1 MKRCPECRRDYF
13 DDSLSYCLD
22 DGSVLLEGPSSS
34 PSFSVEPATAIM
46 ALPSIADQPTVRLS
60 TPTLGDQPPLN
71 SIAVIPFRNLSPSGD
86 GDYFSDGLAE
96 ELLNVLSKIEGLRV
110 AARTSAFSFKNAKT
124 TATEV
129 GNALGVAT
137 VFEGSVRTAGERVRI
152 SVSLV
157 KVSDGF
163 QLWSETYDR
172 TLDDI
177 FAVQDDIAQSV
188 VQELRGLLLGIKPE
202 QIPIDQVETDV
213 AEAMRG
219 RADDPEAYRL
229 MLMGRYH
236 IGLFTRENAESAIE
250 FFTRALE
257 IDPGF
262 ALCWAEL
269 SRAYSICA
277 GKSWSPT
284 DEAFALSR
292 EAVEKALQ
300 IEPELA
306 EAHAQLGR
314 IRAAYDWD
322 LKAAEASY
330 ERALEIAPG
339 SATALDGASVLAY
352 KLGNFEQALEL
363 CHRVL
368 DHDPLS
374 APVWHNLGL
383 LCHSA
388 GRLDE
393 AESAFL
399 RSLEI
404 PTSGVATS
412 ALLALVVLDRGNSV
426 RAKEHANAERDE
438 FWKDWAMAMIE
449 YREGNTSASD
459 SALERLKTE
468 ATVGDA
474 FQIAEVHAFRGE
486 ADEAFEWLERAV
498 EARDPGVTHAKVD
511 PRFANLVGDGRWLP
525 LLERIGLG
533 G

>member
-1 MKRCPECRRDYF
+1 MKRCPECRRDYY

-22 DGSVLLEGPSSS
+22 DGSVLLEGPSSVS
-34 PSFSVEPATAIM
+34 SIRIEPATAVM
-46 ALPSIADQPTVRLS
+46 PFPRV
-60 TPTLGDQPPLN
+60 GDQTTARFAVPAAGMEPPLN
-71 SIAVIPFRNLSPSGD
+71 STAVLPFRNLSSSGE

-96 ELLNVLSKIEGLRV
+96 ELLNVLSKIDGLQV
-110 AARTSAFSFKNAKT
+110 AARTSAFYFKNAA
-124 TATEV
+124 ATVVEI
-129 GNALGVAT
+129 GRSLGVAT
-137 VFEGSVRTAGERVRI
+137 VVEGSVRSAGGRVRI

-172 TLDDI
+172 TLSDI

-188 VQELRGLLLGIKPE
+188 VQELRGLLLGIEPE
-202 QIPIDQVETDV
+202 KVPLKAVESEV
-213 AEAMRG
+213 AEAVRG
-219 RADDPEAYRL
+219 RTAEPEAHRL
-229 MLMGRYH
+229 MLMGRYRL
-236 IGLFTRENAESAIE
+236 GLYTRENGEAAIE

-257 IDPGF
+257 IDPEF

-269 SRAYSICA
+269 SRAYSVCA
-277 GKSWSPT
+277 GKAWAAT

-292 EAVEKALQ
+292 EAVEKALEL
-300 IEPELA
+300 EPELA

-314 IRAAYDWD
+314 IQQAYDWD
-322 LKAAEASY
+322 MKAAEASY
-330 ERALEIAPG
+330 NRALEIAPG

-352 KLGNFEQALEL
+352 KLGNFDRALEL
-363 CHRVL
+363 SRRVL

-383 LCHSA
+383 LCHAA
-388 GRLDE
+388 GKLEE
-393 AESAFL
+393 AETAFL
-399 RSLEI
+399 RSLEM

-412 ALLALVVLDRGNSV
+412 ALLALVVLERGDPV
-426 RAKEHANAERDE
+426 RARELVTKERDD
-438 FWKDWAMAMIE
+438 FWRDWAVAMIE
-449 YREGNTSASD
+449 HREGNSSAAD
-459 SALERLKTE
+459 AALGRLK
-468 ATVGDA
+468 AAGSVGDA

-511 PRFANLVGDGRWLP
+511 PRFATLANDSRWPP

-533 G
+533 

>member
-34 PSFSVEPATAIM
+34 PSFAVEPVTAVM
-46 ALPSIADQPTVRLS
+46 AFSSIADQPTVRLS
-60 TPTLGDQPPLN
+60 APAAGEPPLN
-71 SIAVIPFRNLSPSGD
+71 SIAVIPFRNLSPGDD

-96 ELLNVLSKIEGLRV
+96 ELLNVLSNIEGLRV
-110 AARTSAFSFKNAKT
+110 AARTSAFSFKNTKT

-129 GNALGVAT
+129 GNTLGVAT
-137 VFEGSVRTAGERVRI
+137 VFEGSVRTAGDRVRI

-172 TLDDI
+172 TLNDI
-177 FAVQDDIAQSV
+177 FALQDDIAQSV
-188 VQELRGLLLGIKPE
+188 VQELRGLFLGAGSGEVPLLS
-202 QIPIDQVETDV
+202 VESAV
-213 AEAMRG
+213 ADAVRG
-219 RADDPEAYRL
+219 RAADPEAQRL
-229 MLMGRYH
+229 MLMGRFRLSIY
-236 IGLFTRENAESAIE
+236 TRESAEAAVE
-250 FFTRALE
+250 LYKRALE
-257 IDPGF
+257 IDPDF
-262 ALCWAEL
+262 ALCWTEL
-269 SRAYSICA
+269 SRAYSISA
-277 GKSWSPT
+277 GRSWAST

-300 IEPELA
+300 LEPELA

-314 IRAAYDWD
+314 IQAANDWD
-322 LKAAEASY
+322 LKAAKVSY
-330 ERALEIAPG
+330 DRALAIAPG

-363 CHRVL
+363 CQRVL

-388 GRLDE
+388 GMLAE

-399 RSLEI
+399 RSLEM

-412 ALLALVVLDRGNSV
+412 ALLALVVLDRGDAE
-426 RAKEHANAERDE
+426 RAKDIATKERDP
-438 FWKDWAMAMIE
+438 FWRDWSIAMIE
-449 YREGNTSASD
+449 HREGNTSASD
-459 SALERLKTE
+459 SALERLKAA

-486 ADEAFEWLERAV
+486 ADEAFAWLERAV

-511 PRFANLVGDGRWLP
+511 PRFANLVGDGRWQP
-525 LLERIGLG
+525 LMERIGLG